1 MIPPCDPAI
10 LESNPQFKRLHQHL
24 TTTLLH
30 PDGST
35 RTNDTQPARK
45 AALEVRR
52 LEKNPPDLAGFE
64 TKLNKRCTSDSIL
77 LEQELKNCRIRHA
90 KKEIKKQTLRKL
102 AFDPDSGVSDED
114 RDPVA
119 IVSLYLDSSP
129 RHLDIETD
137 PGDTATALTLLAP
150 DIDAF
155 YSNLAA
161 LIPHFSKCLSNILHD
176 LRKIANAGDPTSS
189 GQSTELPTR
198 SRARGR
204 LAVARLPPLSSR
216 LDERARSLR
225 QLQLSEIPAARARMA
240 ATATEVVAAR
250 AAVMER
256 TVVLLER
263 AKHGALARA
272 TKAKA
277 EHLATV
283 AQGVE
288 GKLSVMKLDIS
299 ATIYTPETVAALGR
313 YRQHLQ
319 DTREGLEE
327 RQALAREELR
337 AYEDVDSEAPAART
351 RSKAHLG
358 SGPMREIARRYG
370 TLLDEIEEVRSEIQR
385 LRR

>member
-35 RTNDTQPARK
+35 RANDAQPARK
-45 AALEVRR
+45 VALE
-52 LEKNPPDLAGFE
+52 
-64 TKLNKRCTSDSIL
+64 
-77 LEQELKNCRIRHA
+77 ELKNCRIRHA
-90 KKEIKKQTLRKL
+90 KKEIKKQTIRKL
-102 AFDPDSGVSDED
+102 AFDPDSGVPDED
-114 RDPVA
+114 RDSMA

-129 RHLDIETD
+129 RQLDLETD

-155 YSNLAA
+155 YSNLPA
-161 LIPHFSKCLSNILHD
+161 LIPHFSKSLSSILHD
-176 LRKIANAGDPTSS
+176 LRKIANAGDPTST
-189 GQSTELPTR
+189 GQSTEPTR
-198 SRARGR
+198 SRTRARH
-204 LAVARLPPLSSR
+204 AVVRAPPLSSR
-216 LDERARSLR
+216 LDERARNLR
-225 QLQLSEIPAARARMA
+225 HLQLSELPAARARMA
-240 ATATEVVAAR
+240 ATATQVMAAR

-313 YRQHLQ
+313 YRQHLH

-327 RQALAREELR
+327 RQALALEDLR

-370 TLLDEIEEVRSEIQR
+370 TLLDEIEEVKSEIER